1 MEISENIFLRSWT
14 HFSKGDQFGKNAS
27 EKNVLRSERHFLI
40 NAYGNSGKMFGADW
54 LISSN
59 PAFKNKTSII
69 QLSNFISKQLCI
81 YHLFSS
87 QMRLLWNQVWKFWVR
102 AQPSVLPLCYHRLQA
117 PQPPSTYYSRT
128 FTSIIRISKYVH
140 FQNHLYL
147 FLKAYKIVISF
158 RK

>member
-1 MEISENIFLRSWT
+1 
-14 HFSKGDQFGKNAS
+14 
-27 EKNVLRSERHFLI
+27 
-40 NAYGNSGKMFGADW
+40 MFGADW

-69 QLSNFISKQLCI
+69 QLSNFISKQLCF
-81 YHLFSS
+81 YPLFSS
-87 QMRLLWNQVWKFWVR
+87 KMRLLWYQVWKFWVR

-147 FLKAYKIVISF
+147 FLKAYKIEFLFENRTFENQPVSRDCFNTLSTRIGENLKNREFYAKPSSG
-158 RK
+158 RKSDIFVAC